1 MIDIATEQL
10 VTLQQAADREPPS
23 RRGRPVHWITIWKR
37 IKSRKLEGVHLGGRW
52 VTSLEAIQRYAE
64 RETLAA
70 LGKLPTPEAPVQ
82 TSGRKRAMERAE
94 REAELIGI

>member
-10 VTLQQAADREPPS
+10 ITLQQAADREPPS

-37 IKSRKLEGVHLGGRW
+37 VKARKLEGIHLGGRW
-52 VTSLEAIQRYAE
+52 VTSIEALQRYAE

-70 LGKLPTPEAPVQ
+70 LGKLPAPEPSVQ
-82 TSGRKRAMERAE
+82 TKGRKRAIERAE
-94 REAELIGI
+94 QEAELIGI